1 MDALTGAVEG
11 CLACELADGRR
22 ELRGG
27 RIHESQHWL
36 VEHCVGPLG
45 VGTLVVKPHRHV
57 VHVWQL
63 TVAEAAE
70 LGPLLRRVSE
80 AVARLAKPDQVYVC
94 LWSHAGGE
102 PGHIHFVVQP
112 AWSGPQRGAAL
123 QAAMFNAG
131 EEPTRAEVEAFAE
144 RARELLGEDF
154 EPDGYLES
162 IQAEIPRFG
171 ELQAAVADAAQGLRA
186 QTVLELGTG
195 TGETA
200 RRVLELYPEASFV
213 GLDASGPMLDR
224 ARQALPAGVDLRVA
238 RLQDPLPDGTY
249 DLVFSAFT
257 VHHLD
262 GNEKADLFRRIAALL
277 RPGGRFVL
285 GDVILPDRPED
296 AVTPLTEG
304 FDVPD
309 RIEDQLEWLVA
320 AGLRPSV
327 TWSWKDLAVIAAD
340 LG

>member
-1 MDALTGAVEG
+1 VTGAVEG

-22 ELRGG
+22 ELPGG
-27 RIHESQHWL
+27 RIHESDHWL

-45 VGTLVVKPHRHV
+45 VGTLVVKPRRHV

-63 TVAEAAE
+63 TDAEAAE

-80 AVARLAKPDQVYVC
+80 VVARLAKPDQVYLC

-102 PGHIHFVVQP
+102 PVHIHFVIQP
-112 AWSGPQRGAAL
+112 VSSGPQRGPAL
-123 QAAMFNAG
+123 QVAMFKAG
-131 EEPTRAEVEAFAE
+131 EGPPRAEVEAFAE
-144 RARELLGEDF
+144 RARELLGEVF

-171 ELQAAVADAAQGLRA
+171 ELQEAVAEATRGVRA
-186 QTVLELGTG
+186 NAVLELGTG

-200 RRVLELYPEASFV
+200 RRVLELYPQASFV
-213 GLDASGPMLDR
+213 GLDASGPMLDH
-224 ARQALPAGVDLRVA
+224 ARQALPAGADLRVA
-238 RLQDPLPDGTY
+238 RLQDPIPGGPY

-262 GNEKADLFRRIAALL
+262 RNEKADLFRRIAASL

-285 GDVILPDRPED
+285 GDVIVPERPED
-296 AVTPLTEG
+296 TVTPLTEG